1 MNVTTRPTVFVV
13 DDDHAVRDSLS
24 AVMNSVD
31 LGVETFESA
40 QDFLAVYHAD
50 RVGCLVLDVRMPRMS
65 GLDLMDRLREDGVEL
80 PIIFITG
87 HGDVPTAVRALK
99 SGAIDFLEK
108 PFSHQDLLD
117 RIHEALRL
125 DSENRRNRD
134 EREVVESRMALLTP
148 RERQVLDLI
157 VGGRPNKVIAETLD
171 ISLKTVEHHRSR
183 IMSKMGAQG
192 AVDLVRRVLEAR
204 AAASSKAGL

>member
-1 MNVTTRPTVFVV
+1 MTVATRPTVFIV

-40 QDFLAVYHAD
+40 QEFLSGYDTD
-50 RVGCLVLDVRMPRMS
+50 RPGCLVLDVRMPRLS
-65 GLDLMDRLREDGVEL
+65 GLDLMDRLREDGVEI

-99 SGAIDFLEK
+99 SGAVDFLEK

-117 RIHEALRL
+117 RIHEAIRL
-125 DSENRRNRD
+125 DSETRRNKG
-134 EREVVESRMALLTP
+134 ERQAVETRMALLTP

-157 VGGRPNKVIAETLD
+157 VAGRPNKIIAETLE

-183 IMSKMGAQG
+183 IMHKMGAQS

-204 AAASSKAGL
+204 SSGAK